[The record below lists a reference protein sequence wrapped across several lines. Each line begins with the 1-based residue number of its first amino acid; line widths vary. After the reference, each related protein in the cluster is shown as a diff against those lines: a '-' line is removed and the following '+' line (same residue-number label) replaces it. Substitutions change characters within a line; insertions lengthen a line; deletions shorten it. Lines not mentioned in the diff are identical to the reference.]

1 MSGFVGGVGVGSV
14 IGGLL
19 VVGSLLGGLLVVG
32 SLLGGLVVGS
42 STGPASVGNMVF
54 GGFEGV
60 GADLGHVSS
69 VAGTNSS
76 CFIESVHER
85 IK

>member
-14 IGGLL
+14 IGGL
-19 VVGSLLGGLLVVG
+19 
-32 SLLGGLVVGS
+32 LVVGS

-69 VAGTNSS
+69 VAGTKSS
-76 CFIESVHER
+76 CFIER
-85 IK
+85 GL

>member
-1 MSGFVGGVGVGSV
+1 MDMSGFVGGVGVGFV

-32 SLLGGLVVGS
+32 S
-42 STGPASVGNMVF
+42 STGPASVGNIVI

-69 VAGTNSS
+69 VAGTKSS
-76 CFIESVHER
+76 CFIER
-85 IK
+85 GL